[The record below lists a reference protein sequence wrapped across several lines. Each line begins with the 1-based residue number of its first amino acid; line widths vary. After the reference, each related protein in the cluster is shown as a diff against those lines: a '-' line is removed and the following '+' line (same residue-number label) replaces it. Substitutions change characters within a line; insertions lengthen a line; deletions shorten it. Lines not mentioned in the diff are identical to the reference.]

1 MSTKIM
7 FPGAII
13 ITDSNVTAS
22 AYEEWND
29 GPYLVGDTVY
39 LPTNYGEYQALT
51 DNTGKQPNL
60 NPTDWK
66 FLGTTNKFRMFDQ
79 FLNTQTVK
87 NGAIEVSIA
96 AYGAEALYLGNLD
109 ATTITIEVINL
120 DILQVIETKTYV
132 TYRDIMDWQD
142 YFYGDWLDDK
152 VESIIYERTTLSQN
166 IAFHIIIDN
175 GDNDV
180 KCGIFTCGRVKV
192 LGNTR
197 WGVTVGA
204 IDYSSVVI
212 DTASGVTYLS
222 EGNYAKTLDIDIF
235 TRTGSANAVY
245 KALINARGKGI
256 VFMPGKYELLS
267 LYCYIQKHE
276 TLVNGPVETAITC
289 QAIGLI

>member
-1 MSTKIM
+1 MKIM
-7 FPGAII
+7 FPGSII
-13 ITDSNVTAS
+13 ITSSNVATSSHPDWVFAT
-22 AYEEWND
+22 
-29 GPYLVGDTVY
+29 PYSIGAKVY
-39 LPTNYGEYQALT
+39 LPLNYGEYEALT
-51 DNTGKQPNL
+51 ANSGKQPNL

-87 NGAIEVSIA
+87 NGTIEVSIA
-96 AYGAEALYLGNLD
+96 AYGAEALYLGNID
-109 ATTITIEVINL
+109 ATTITVEVINL
-120 DILQVIETKTYV
+120 DTLEVIETKIYT
-132 TYRDIMDWQD
+132 TYRDILDWQD
-142 YFYGDWLDDK
+142 YFYGDWLEDK

-175 GDNDV
+175 GANDA
-180 KCGIFTCGRVKV
+180 KCGIFACGRVKV

-212 DTASGVTYLS
+212 DNASGATYLS
-222 EGNYAKTLDIDIF
+222 KGNYAKTLDVDIF

-245 KALINARGKGI
+245 KALIDARGTAV
-256 VFMPGKYELLS
+256 VFIPGKYELLN